1 MLRILC
7 LLMCMVAGPVFAQ
20 QQNDLY
26 HTEVQLTGSDKA
38 ENIAKQEGLVNV
50 LIKVSGQT
58 DIAQNEVIKKALT
71 QSDRY
76 VTQMSFVEYDNAPRA
91 MKLGYNSK
99 MVLNLLTQSEQ
110 SIWETPRKSVLVWI
124 VNEYNYQR
132 SIIWEQSN
140 NSLIT
145 RIKEAANE
153 RGLPVMFPVGDFD
166 DVTSIEIPDLWGNF
180 KKPIADASERYNPQ
194 AILVVKVR
202 GNSSSWTLFDTTPQY
217 LPTTSTKP
225 LEGRESGA
233 VQLADMVNNVSDY
246 FAKKYTKN
254 LGAVVSQSEMISI
267 EGIHST
273 RAFFTIEKQLKQLNS
288 VASVQVD
295 TIQGNKVTYTL
306 NLLGDSEQFNQE
318 LLSKNKALSLIPE
331 VIEEDKAIENAELDV
346 NDAAIEQVTPVAE
359 EQTMEEPIIEESE
372 TTEQSEETMP
382 VIHAYQ
388 LSSK

>member
-7 LLMCMVAGPVFAQ
+7 LLICMITGPVFAQ

-26 HTEVQLTGSDKA
+26 HTEVQLTGAEKA
-38 ENIAKQEGLVNV
+38 ESIAKQDGLVNV
-50 LIKVSGQT
+50 LIKVSGKT

-76 VTQMSFVEYDNAPRA
+76 VTQMSFVEYDDAPRA

-99 MVLNLLTQSEQ
+99 MVLSLLTQAEQ
-110 SIWETPRKSVLVWI
+110 SIWETPRKSVLVWV

-145 RIKEAANE
+145 RIKDAANE

-202 GNSSSWTLFDTTPQY
+202 GNSSTWTLFDTTPQY
-217 LPTTSTKP
+217 LVTASKKP
-225 LEGRESGA
+225 IEGRVSGS
-233 VQLADMVNNVSDY
+233 VQLADMVNEVSDY
-246 FAKKYTKN
+246 FAKTYTKN
-254 LGAVVSQSEMISI
+254 LGAVASDSETVSIQ
-267 EGIHST
+267 GIHTT
-273 RAFFTIEKQLKQLNS
+273 RAFFSIEKQLKQMNS
-288 VASVQVD
+288 VASVQVN
-295 TIQGNKVTYTL
+295 TIQGDKVTYTL
-306 NLLGDSEQFNQE
+306 SLLGDYQQFNDE
-318 LLSKNKALSLIPE
+318 LLSKNARISLIPE
-331 VIEEDKAIENAELDV
+331 EPVVNDEIEKTVVIEGASQDV
-346 NDAAIEQVTPVAE
+346 AQESEKSVANNDALVELE
-359 EQTMEEPIIEESE
+359 EVKE
-372 TTEQSEETMP
+372 TTEAKP
-382 VIHAYQ
+382 VVREYQ
-388 LSSK
+388 LNAS

>member
-7 LLMCMVAGPVFAQ
+7 LLICMITGPVFAQ

-26 HTEVQLTGSDKA
+26 HTEVQLTGAEKA
-38 ENIAKQEGLVNV
+38 ESIAKQDGLVNV
-50 LIKVSGQT
+50 LIKVSGKT

-76 VTQMSFVEYDNAPRA
+76 VTQMSFVEYDDTPRA

-99 MVLNLLTQSEQ
+99 MVLSLLTQAEQ
-110 SIWETPRKSVLVWI
+110 SIWETPRKSVLVWV

-145 RIKEAANE
+145 RIKDAANE

-202 GNSSSWTLFDTTPQY
+202 GNSSTWTLFDTTPQY
-217 LPTTSTKP
+217 LVTASKKP
-225 LEGRESGA
+225 IEGRVSGS
-233 VQLADMVNNVSDY
+233 VQLADMVNEVSDY
-246 FAKKYTKN
+246 FAKTYTKN
-254 LGAVVSQSEMISI
+254 LGAVASDSETVSIQ
-267 EGIHST
+267 GIHTT
-273 RAFFTIEKQLKQLNS
+273 RAFFSIEKQLKQMNS
-288 VASVQVD
+288 VASVQVN
-295 TIQGNKVTYTL
+295 TIQGDKVTYTL
-306 NLLGDSEQFNQE
+306 SLLGDYQQFNDE
-318 LLSKNKALSLIPE
+318 LLSKNARISLIPE
-331 VIEEDKAIENAELDV
+331 EPVV
-346 NDAAIEQVTPVAE
+346 NDGTEKSAITEGVTQNVAQE
-359 EQTMEEPIIEESE
+359 ADKSVDNEISVESEEPIK
-372 TTEQSEETMP
+372 P
-382 VIHAYQ
+382 VVHEYQ
-388 LSSK
+388 LSAS

>member
-7 LLMCMVAGPVFAQ
+7 LLICMITGPVFAQ

-26 HTEVQLTGSDKA
+26 HTEVQLTGAEKA
-38 ENIAKQEGLVNV
+38 ESIAKQDGLVNV
-50 LIKVSGQT
+50 LIKVSGKT

-76 VTQMSFVEYDNAPRA
+76 VTQMSFVEYDDAPRA

-99 MVLNLLTQSEQ
+99 MVLSLLTQAEQ
-110 SIWETPRKSVLVWI
+110 SIWETPRKSVLVWV

-145 RIKEAANE
+145 RIKDAANE

-202 GNSSSWTLFDTTPQY
+202 GNSSTWTLFDTTPQY
-217 LPTTSTKP
+217 LVTASKKP
-225 LEGRESGA
+225 IEGRVSGS
-233 VQLADMVNNVSDY
+233 VQLADMVNEVSDY
-246 FAKKYTKN
+246 FAKTYTKN
-254 LGAVVSQSEMISI
+254 LGAVASDSETVSIQ
-267 EGIHST
+267 GIHTT
-273 RAFFTIEKQLKQLNS
+273 RAFFSIEKQLKQMNS
-288 VASVQVD
+288 VASVQVN
-295 TIQGNKVTYTL
+295 TIQGDKVTYTL
-306 NLLGDSEQFNQE
+306 SLLGDYQQFNDE
-318 LLSKNKALSLIPE
+318 LLSKNARISLIPE
-331 VIEEDKAIENAELDV
+331 EPVV
-346 NDAAIEQVTPVAE
+346 NDGTEKSAITEGVTQNVAQE
-359 EQTMEEPIIEESE
+359 ADKSVDNEISVESEEPIK
-372 TTEQSEETMP
+372 P
-382 VIHAYQ
+382 VVHEYQ
-388 LSSK
+388 LSAS